1 MGIDLQ
7 PLEQRVVGVL
17 IEKQYTVPDAY
28 PLTLNALLAG
38 CNQKSNRSP
47 HMEVM
52 DWELEGAVRGLMD
65 RGWVTRVE
73 RDSGRA
79 MRYSHQ
85 AKEQLGVEAADL
97 AILSELLCR
106 GPQTPTEL
114 KTRAARMAHVGGPAD
129 VEDRLQALASRPVPY
144 VTRLPKRP
152 REQMQRWCHLLDGR
166 TAEEAVEGY
175 GGETPAPA
183 APSAAAPSAPRPTS
197 DPLVARIDELEAEV
211 ADLKARLD
219 RLEGTA

>member
-1 MGIDLQ
+1 MGIDLGE
-7 PLEQRVVGVL
+7 LEQRVIGVL

-52 DWELEGAVRGLMD
+52 DWELDGAVRGLMD
-65 RGWVTRVE
+65 RGWVARIE

-79 MRYSHQ
+79 MRYTHQ

-97 AILSELLCR
+97 AILAELLCR

-114 KTRAARMAHVGGPAD
+114 KTRCARMAHVGGPED
-129 VEDRLQALASRPVPY
+129 VQARLEALAARPVPY
-144 VTRLPKRP
+144 VAQLPRRP

-166 TAEEAVEGY
+166 SAEEAIRGHAASAS
-175 GGETPAPA
+175 TADAPAPEPA
-183 APSAAAPSAPRPTS
+183 ARPARPEG
-197 DPLVARIDELEAEV
+197 DPLLQRLDALETEV
-211 ADLKARLD
+211 AELKARLD
-219 RLEGTA
+219 RLER